1 MNEIER
7 IRYCL
12 AIYNQ
17 WDPDTLDMNQY
28 QEAVNHLEKVA
39 KKYGFH
45 SIDDVTEE
53 GVRELIR

>member
-1 MNEIER
+1 MNELER

-12 AIYNQ
+12 AIYNR

-45 SIDDVTEE
+45 SIDDVTEQ